1 MSTLHEDQS
10 SLPTRCP
17 SRNELQ
23 QYLLGLADANELD
36 SIENHLES
44 CPSCNDILS
53 DLETSEPDLIQQSFE
68 QDVLSKVLQTIPI
81 DRFQRAHIISEVPDQ
96 LGAYKIIGPLGYGG
110 MGRVYA
116 AEHTKLHRKVA
127 LKLLPVA
134 SCPPSAVER
143 FEREVMAAGKIEHP
157 SIVHATDAGIEAGYQ
172 YLAMEIVDGW
182 DLARLAAI
190 LRTASIADIC
200 EIARHIALALSYAHS
215 LGMIHRDIKPSN
227 IMLDKTG
234 QPKLLDFGLVLF
246 DQWNAPTNE
255 LTTVGQFLGTLDYM
269 APEQAERSGSVD
281 ARSDIYSLGA
291 TLFRMLTG
299 QNHLGMNQAQSPLEK
314 IRLISE
320 HHPIRIETL
329 RPDLPTALSNL
340 VNQMLCKHPAERP
353 AVAARVAESLE
364 PFCKAANLPA
374 LANYVELH
382 KEELIENGNEN
393 LVPQLP
399 IKQHPRKQ
407 GPRRLAWIAT
417 SILPFLIY
425 WGVTLTVQSD
435 SGTLV
440 IQSELDNISLQLKK
454 LKSSTRKELN
464 IKHGNSLTTL
474 QAGEYEVIIDSATD
488 QAEISDSLIVLKKG
502 ETVVAKITKARRTS
516 PDKAEQKESKGLLG
530 TDEEI
535 ANLGLSTETLDSE
548 FQGKSI
554 RSLIRSVLL
563 ERSFSSWNSAA
574 TGLYLGLS
582 ESERQSIASWVI
594 DRADKNGF
602 ITAKRA
608 MAIEWLPDE
617 IVDDL
622 IVQELEEQTDIVK
635 FLIDLDPGFDMQ
647 RIRSGSKFFA
657 GLEKRILNNLSLD
670 EIYKISQ
677 LSQIRP
683 WSIDELLTKYPG
695 FMLVL
700 RDPELNN
707 NLAKSDSALMNA
719 SKLIE
724 VQNVLLE
731 SGQIDKWTHFW
742 NILTNDT
749 ELRANPPEFLDAT
762 KKILAAKFSLWA
774 YSGAVISSPQMTHSR
789 LIPKYLFV
797 SVGSGYSVSYD
808 GSPVV
813 FMPECVALLE
823 VCNLLPNEYL
833 PKQELDRLADML
845 QAKCA
850 PSEEMKGG
858 VERAPGVL
866 GWWADGSL
874 RIIQRNRDS
883 TMMLWPVRSDEH
895 DAFLASALVRWIQYL
910 QHSDRLNPSEVL
922 ERFTNNFIDPE
933 GLLSQNAIES
943 YRNFMKDLDDSEKR
957 SRQRDFASAQIQRY
971 TPIADRLEI
980 ELAPPEE
987 VIANMPD
994 NAEVPKIILEMVL
1007 EKAGWRVNSLK
1018 SGEKV
1023 VF

>member
-1 MSTLHEDQS
+1 MLSMSTLHEDQS
-10 SLPTRCP
+10 SLPNRCP
-17 SRNELQ
+17 GRTELQ
-23 QYLLGLADANELD
+23 QYLLGLTNSDELE
-36 SIENHLES
+36 SLENHLEY
-44 CPSCNDILS
+44 CERCNGILS
-53 DLETSEPDLIQQSFE
+53 ELETVEPDLIQQSFE
-68 QDVLSKVLQTIPI
+68 QDVLSKVLHTIQV
-81 DRFQRAHIISEVPDQ
+81 DRFQRPHALVDVPDH
-96 LGAYKIIGPLGYGG
+96 LGTYKLIGPLGYGG

-134 SCPPSAVER
+134 NCPPSAVER
-143 FEREVMAAGKIEHP
+143 FEREVMAAGKIQHP

-182 DLARLAAI
+182 DLARLTAM
-190 LRTASIADIC
+190 LRTASIADVC
-200 EIARHIALALSYAHS
+200 EIARQIAIALSYAHS

-299 QNHLGMNQAQSPLEK
+299 QNHLGMNRSQSPLEK

-320 HHPIRIETL
+320 HNPIRIETL
-329 RPDLPTALSNL
+329 RPDLPAALSKL
-340 VNQMLCKHPAERP
+340 VNQMLCKHPEERP
-353 AVAARVAESLE
+353 AVAARIAESLE
-364 PFCKAANLPA
+364 VFCKTADLPA
-374 LANYVELH
+374 LASYVEMH
-382 KEELIENGNEN
+382 KDELIDESIEQFSHQKPAP
-393 LVPQLP
+393 LQ
-399 IKQHPRKQ
+399 PRKQ
-407 GPRRLAWIAT
+407 FPRRLAWIAT

-440 IQSELDNISLQLKK
+440 IQSELDNVSLQLKK

-474 QAGEYEVIIDSATD
+474 QSGEYEVIIDSATD
-488 QAEISDSLIVLKKG
+488 QAEISDSHIVLKKG
-502 ETVVAKITKARRTS
+502 ETVVAKISKAKQAS

-535 ANLGLSTETLDSE
+535 ANLGLSTETLNSE

-554 RSLIRSVLL
+554 RSLLRSVLL

-582 ESERQSIASWVI
+582 ESERQSIASLVI
-594 DRADKNGF
+594 DKAERNGF
-602 ITAKRA
+602 INAKRA
-608 MAIEWLPDE
+608 MAIDWLPDE

-622 IVQELEEQTDIVK
+622 IVQELEKQTDVVK
-635 FLIDLDPGFDMQ
+635 FLADLDASFEMK
-647 RIRSGSKFFA
+647 RFRSGSKFFA
-657 GLEKRILNNLSLD
+657 ILEKRILNNLSLD

-677 LSQIRP
+677 LSQIEP
-683 WSIDELLTKYPG
+683 WTVDELLTKYPG

-700 RDPELNN
+700 RDSELNN
-707 NLAKSDSALMNA
+707 MFAKPDSALMSA

-724 VQNVLLE
+724 VQKVLLE

-749 ELRANPPEFLDAT
+749 ELRASPPEFLDAT

-774 YSGAVISSPQMTHSR
+774 DSGEVISSPQMAQSR

-797 SVGSGYSVSYD
+797 SVGSGHSASYD
-808 GSPVV
+808 GSPIV
-813 FMPECVALLE
+813 FMPECVAFLE
-823 VCNLLPNEYL
+823 VCNLLPREYL
-833 PKQELDRLADML
+833 PMQELDRLADML

-850 PSEEMKGG
+850 QSEEMKG
-858 VERAPGVL
+858 VVARAPGVL
-866 GWWADGSL
+866 GWSSDGSL
-874 RIIQRNRDS
+874 KLFQWNRDS

-895 DAFLASALVRWIQYL
+895 DAFLASALIRWIQYL
-910 QHSDRLNPSEVL
+910 QHSDRLNPFEVL
-922 ERFTNNFIDPE
+922 ERFKRMESIEET
-933 GLLSQNAIES
+933 LSQNAKES
-943 YRNFMKDLDDSEKR
+943 
-957 SRQRDFASAQIQRY
+957 FASFMQSMTVENRMEFFRDLSSGLPQRY
-971 TPIADRLEI
+971 TPKADRLEI
-980 ELAPPEE
+980 EVRDGNQSFGDPQALN
-987 VIANMPD
+987 IT
-994 NAEVPKIILEMVL
+994 LEMVL
-1007 EKAGWRVNSLK
+1007 EKAGWRVNSMK
-1018 SGEKV
+1018 SAERV
-1023 VF
+1023 EF